1 MNLRRLLTLGALALL
16 AGCATADRVKALE
29 EKVASL
35 EEKIEEV
42 AKSGGKAA
50 PRDEK
55 AEKAAAAL
63 YEEIGKAIRGGDTD
77 GAKQKLGE
85 MKKKYSIEF
94 IEKQTSAWKNK
105 IISENVVQST
115 LHFAKRTDKL
125 MSYLSKI
132 PIFEHEGVKY
142 SVSSFL

>member
-1 MNLRRLLTLGALALL
+1 MLALGIFEILERLILVLQGGVFL

-55 AEKAAAAL
+55 AEKAAAAPC
-63 YEEIGKAIRGGDTD
+63 
-77 GAKQKLGE
+77 
-85 MKKKYSIEF
+85 
-94 IEKQTSAWKNK
+94 
-105 IISENVVQST
+105 
-115 LHFAKRTDKL
+115 
-125 MSYLSKI
+125 SYCDA
-132 PIFEHEGVKY
+132 
-142 SVSSFL
+142 

>member
-1 MNLRRLLTLGALALL
+1 MNLNRLLTLGALALL

-35 EEKIEEV
+35 EEKIDEV

-63 YEEIGKAIRGGDTD
+63 YEEIGKAIRGGDTET
-77 GAKQKLGE
+77 AKKKLGE
-85 MKKKYSIEF
+85 MKKKYSSIG
-94 IEKQTSAWKNK
+94 
-105 IISENVVQST
+105 
-115 LHFAKRTDKL
+115 FAVDALEAPVPDPYARNLPVDFK
-125 MSYLSKI
+125 S
-132 PIFEHEGVKY
+132 
-142 SVSSFL
+142 